1 MKVITLN
8 FPGRFEDAFLYMGR
22 LVTITENHSV
32 RSYDMENIV
41 NKFQE
46 NEGLHNAPQLL
57 FLRNDLID
65 HENFRIRHNKTN
77 KKEDFLK
84 AIEIFKQR
92 IVPIDL
98 SFTNYTEW
106 DLNIDADF
114 LLDLNIYNKRL
125 YIGANTGLYS
135 IDLDWDKE
143 DLEPIDG
150 HKPKKRLDAKCINT
164 TIKFGT
170 VNASCGSDGWFS
182 FLDDFSLV
190 ESNAS
195 REKYIDEYSLRTSW
209 LDYSIVNYPTTVN
222 LTLFQ
227 TVRTSTEKEM
237 IEAEDVFEKEIVI
250 DFYEENTFNLN
261 DFSKESSIKINLDP
275 ENFQFVYNSSQCLFV
290 STYDNKF
297 ITLSLQQ
304 GGNYTPTIRYAKPYE
319 GLEGFISS
327 IHTIN
332 VGNKGGL
339 ILEMDD
345 KVLLFAHGQFIPIF
359 HGEAISIRTFP
370 NSKHYNNII
379 SITTSDY
386 VSLIVIFDDE
396 AY

>member
-1 MKVITLN
+1 MRVVTLT
-8 FPGRFEDAFLYMGR
+8 FPGRFEDAFLYMGI

-46 NEGLHNAPQLL
+46 NESLHNAPQLL

-106 DLNIDADF
+106 DLDIDADF

-135 IDLDWDKE
+135 IDLDWEKE
-143 DLEPIDG
+143 DLEPING

-164 TIKFGT
+164 TAKFGT
-170 VNASCGSDGWFS
+170 VNVSCGSDGWFS

-190 ESNAS
+190 ESNIS
-195 REKYIDEYSLRTSW
+195 KEKHIDEYSLRTSW
-209 LDYSIVNYPTTVN
+209 LDYSIVNYPTTIN
-222 LTLFQ
+222 LTLIK
-227 TVRTSTEKEM
+227 TVRTSTEQEL
-237 IEAEDVFEKEIVI
+237 IDVENEFDQEIVT
-250 DFYEENTFNLN
+250 DLQVENTSHLDDLFRNSN
-261 DFSKESSIKINLDP
+261 VNLDY
-275 ENFQFVYNSSQCLFV
+275 ENLQFLYNSSRCLFAN
-290 STYDNKF
+290 TYDGQF
-297 ITLSLQQ
+297 ITLSLQKS
-304 GGNYTPTIRYAKPYE
+304 GDSTPKIKYAKTYE
-319 GLEGFISS
+319 GLGSFISS
-327 IHTIN
+327 VHTIN
-332 VGNKGGL
+332 IGNGAGL
-339 ILEMDD
+339 ILETNE
-345 KVLLFAHGQFIPIF
+345 KILLFANGKFISIF
-359 HGEAISIRTFP
+359 EGEVISIRTFSR
-370 NSKHYNNII
+370 SKHHKNIV
-379 SITTSDY
+379 SITTSDQIF
-386 VSLIVIFDDE
+386 LIAIFDDE

>member
-1 MKVITLN
+1 MRVVTLT

-22 LVTITENHSV
+22 LVAITENHSV

-46 NEGLHNAPQLL
+46 NESLHDAPQLL

-65 HENFRIRHNKTN
+65 HENFRLRHNKTN
-77 KKEDFLK
+77 KKETFLK
-84 AIEIFKQR
+84 AIENFKQK

-98 SFTNYTEW
+98 SFIKYMEW

-143 DLEPIDG
+143 DLEPING

-190 ESNAS
+190 ESNIS
-195 REKYIDEYSLRTSW
+195 KEKHIDEYSLRTSW
-209 LDYSIVNYPTTVN
+209 LDYSIVNYSTTIN
-222 LTLFQ
+222 LTLIK
-227 TVRTSTEKEM
+227 TVRTSTEQEL
-237 IEAEDVFEKEIVI
+237 IDIQNEFDQEIVT
-250 DFYEENTFNLN
+250 DLQAESTSHLDDLFR
-261 DFSKESSIKINLDP
+261 DSKVNLDYQ
-275 ENFQFVYNSSQCLFV
+275 NLQFLYNSSRCLFAN
-290 STYDNKF
+290 TYDGQF
-297 ITLSLQQ
+297 ITLSLQKS
-304 GGNYTPTIRYAKPYE
+304 GDSTPKITYAKPYE
-319 GLEGFISS
+319 GLESFIFS

-332 VGNKGGL
+332 IGNGAGL
-339 ILEMDD
+339 ILETDE
-345 KVLLFAHGQFIPIF
+345 KILLFANGKFISIF
-359 HGEAISIRTFP
+359 EGEVISIRTFSR
-370 NSKHYNNII
+370 SKYHKNIV
-379 SITTSDY
+379 SITTSDQIF
-386 VSLIVIFDDE
+386 LIAIFDDE